1 MEYSLGDFF
10 KTKYGDIGMFI
21 RINGYDYAVISTE
34 DDDVVSVDTD
44 DIVEVRR
51 PNPMTP
57 VHKVSP
63 EWYGKAKVIWKKN
76 KVAFLGASYQ
86 ANQDEV
92 DATRKVLAIMGYD
105 IEEWDEFASTQNNN
119 LKVESADLHV
129 MVPPADFKDTHIIG
143 LGLYNQYMTRKNAG
157 KNSALA
163 HKGYI
168 VGIKKVFKLQ
178 DGDCQNAAL
187 VILP

>member
-10 KTKYGDIGMFI
+10 KTKYGNIGMFI
-21 RINGYDYAVISTE
+21 QINGIDYAVVEAE

-44 DIVEVRR
+44 YIVEVRS
-51 PNPMTP
+51 PHLMTP
-57 VHKVSP
+57 AHTVSS
-63 EWYGKAKVIWKKN
+63 EWYNKAKVVWKKN

-92 DATRKVLAIMGYD
+92 DATRKALTAMGYD
-105 IEEWDEFASTQNNN
+105 VEEWDEFASTQNNN

-129 MVPPADFKDTHIIG
+129 IVPPANFKETHIIG

-178 DGDCQNAAL
+178 DGDHQNAAL